1 MKLFG
6 HLSVTRYAKIGQTV
20 PMRKKNDRAVEGG
33 GGEGREERQSAYV
46 KHDELL

>member
-20 PMRKKNDRAVEGG
+20 PMRKKNDRAVEGEGG
-33 GGEGREERQSAYV
+33 GGEGRQSAYV
-46 KHDELL
+46 KHDEVL

>member
-33 GGEGREERQSAYV
+33 GEERQSAYV
-46 KHDELL
+46 KHDELS